1 MEFINDTFSQII
13 YLNDFV
19 YIWKIYENEIIE
31 LFNKNNYKKIISN
44 LDICLY
50 DKYGFSKIK
59 NIKVDSEEFK
69 NNFREKT
76 RIFKIM
82 EEIWKTK

>member
-19 YIWKIYENEIIE
+19 YIWKIYENKIIE

-44 LDICLY
+44 IDEPLY
-50 DKYGFSKIK
+50 DKYINLKEGKIIGYACFDK
-59 NIKVDSEEFK
+59 EIELKKIIKEE
-69 NNFREKT
+69 NNND
-76 RIFKIM
+76 
-82 EEIWKTK
+82 

>member
-50 DKYGFSKIK
+50 DKYINIKEDKIK
-59 NIKVDSEEFK
+59 RDCK
-69 NNFREKT
+69 
-76 RIFKIM
+76 
-82 EEIWKTK
+82 